1 MPKYEDLQYL
11 KNKIIK
17 LGKEEEILAGKGKE
31 LKIDPLPEKVE
42 TIEDSYND
50 LLDES
55 LLDDISNEISAQK
68 PQLIDDIPD
77 FLDSEPENIN
87 DNQFNDLDNLDSFD
101 DTAPAD
107 SIDDDLSAL
116 LAPEPEDAIDNHF
129 DDIDNLDNFD
139 ENTPDD
145 SIDDDL
151 SALLA
156 PEPEDAI
163 DNDFDDT
170 DNLDSFDNTSPV
182 DDGLSSLL
190 EPQSQNE
197 TFDDFDTAVPD
208 DFGSLLGNMNL
219 GHDDSSNEISDF
231 DTSNNGLVDM
241 MGPLDDI
248 DTTTDDAI
256 SEPDDDLLS
265 LSSLDDLPDDS
276 EDENSDQMNSGL
288 DDFSLSDMNEKH
300 TDDSLLDFS
309 SLDNLDDLDAL
320 DTPVESI
327 NEDPVDLEEFDPL
340 NQNIPDSSEEAQP
353 ELESLDNFNDVY
365 ENSEK
370 NTSSEI
376 TFTDE
381 ERTNIFLA
389 LSTFPKDAEIKL
401 AKAIVSDKYTD
412 TKKLSLIKAL
422 INHESQQTIC
432 KLYQKLTS
440 DNSLERIGLKKFT
453 GGKFEERQKSFLY
466 NFEKNILPTLS
477 RIASIL
483 VIFMLFAA
491 FYYFILEPTLYASKH
506 YKIGK
511 KNIEKLL
518 FSEVEPNFNKAWSK
532 QPRYGEII
540 SFARKYREYERYLDA
555 EKKYS
560 FAVEYRKNNSTDL
573 EFADFYREV
582 KKYEKSISAYRNII
596 DNYPKNVEARIGMG
610 KTYYDW
616 SNEEISQIDLA
627 EARFLDALDIDK
639 KNFDAINY
647 LLLTYIKKDN
657 KKLVRETQKYLDL
670 HYPKKVDPFVYTK
683 LASFMIDNK
692 MIGEVK
698 EVLEKATISHSTNTV
713 LPELDYQFARYNR
726 SLNIADQE
734 KFYLE
739 NASKKL
745 DIIKKSDIKK
755 HYPDTE
761 FIRLRAKIYN
771 DLGENYYNQSK
782 NNIRAEELFNRSI
795 ASDPDYAKPYYNL
808 GNFAYVTKG
817 NREEALNNYED
828 SEKRGFTNDIQDY
841 NLGWLYYKAD
851 RYYDSYIK
859 INKLLNKNP
868 DNNNLKFLLGTTLHK
883 LGKYDLSQS
892 TLLETY
898 DRFSTLKQ
906 ANSPM
911 DMDIRNH
918 QYIVEMVYRSAN
930 NLGASL
936 EKKYEQTKKSAYL
949 IQAHNFYAISI
960 ENYDRFTDKRDTASY
975 DIEKDQTAGISR
987 KNIKTVPHL
996 NLKMSLYPNTP
1007 VKDDPIVYEDFNP
1020 MEFMK

>member
-1 MPKYEDLQYL
+1 
-11 KNKIIK
+11 
-17 LGKEEEILAGKGKE
+17 
-31 LKIDPLPEKVE
+31 
-42 TIEDSYND
+42 
-50 LLDES
+50 
-55 LLDDISNEISAQK
+55 
-68 PQLIDDIPD
+68 
-77 FLDSEPENIN
+77 
-87 DNQFNDLDNLDSFD
+87 
-101 DTAPAD
+101 
-107 SIDDDLSAL
+107 
-116 LAPEPEDAIDNHF
+116 
-129 DDIDNLDNFD
+129 
-139 ENTPDD
+139 
-145 SIDDDL
+145 
-151 SALLA
+151 
-156 PEPEDAI
+156 
-163 DNDFDDT
+163 
-170 DNLDSFDNTSPV
+170 
-182 DDGLSSLL
+182 
-190 EPQSQNE
+190 
-197 TFDDFDTAVPD
+197 
-208 DFGSLLGNMNL
+208 
-219 GHDDSSNEISDF
+219 
-231 DTSNNGLVDM
+231 
-241 MGPLDDI
+241 
-248 DTTTDDAI
+248 
-256 SEPDDDLLS
+256 
-265 LSSLDDLPDDS
+265 LDDLNAF
-276 EDENSDQMNSGL
+276 E
-288 DDFSLSDMNEKH
+288 
-300 TDDSLLDFS
+300 
-309 SLDNLDDLDAL
+309 
-320 DTPVESI
+320 TPIEAI
-327 NEDPVDLEEFDPL
+327 HEEPVDLEEFDPL
-340 NQNIPDSSEEAQP
+340 NQSIPDSSEEIQP
-353 ELESLDNFNDVY
+353 ELESPVNINDIH
-365 ENSEK
+365 ENSD
-370 NTSSEI
+370 NNDSSEI

-401 AKAIVSDKYTD
+401 AKAIVSDEYAD

-422 INHESQQTIC
+422 INHESQHTIC
-432 KLYQKLTS
+432 KLYEKLTG
-440 DNSLERIGLKKFT
+440 DNSLERIGLKKYT

-511 KNIEKLL
+511 QNIEKLL

-532 QPRYGEII
+532 QPRYSEII
-540 SFARKYREYERYLDA
+540 SYARKYREYERYLDA

-560 FAVEYRKNNSTDL
+560 FAVEYKKNNTTDL
-573 EFADFYREV
+573 EFADFYREI
-582 KKYEKSISAYRNII
+582 KKYEKSVSAYRNII
-596 DNYPKNVEARIGMG
+596 DNYPKSIAARIGMG
-610 KTYYDW
+610 KAYFDW

-627 EARFLDALDIDK
+627 EARFLDALDINE
-639 KNFDAINY
+639 KNFEAINY

-698 EVLEKATISHSTNTV
+698 EVLEKATMSISRNTI

-782 NNIRAEELFNRSI
+782 NNIRAEEMFNRSI

-828 SEKRGFTNDIQDY
+828 SEKRGFSNDIQDY

-911 DMDIRNH
+911 DMDMRNH

-949 IQAHNFYAISI
+949 IQAHNYYAISI